1 MSRLDRLQR
10 HGTTALAFGI
20 LMALIATSLP
30 VLRVVAPGAWT
41 AGALG
46 LAALILGVGAL
57 LRRLRTPAVGVTLAA
72 LALWVVA
79 VTAVFFRDSAW
90 FGVVPSPV
98 TLRAVG
104 DAVAATTQQISTG
117 VAPLPPTPE
126 LSFFM
131 VAAVSLLAIV
141 LDHVVITTRMPLLA
155 AVALVSV
162 ALVPAIAVPAP
173 MDVGAFVLLGLSILF
188 LLRTDTRTRT
198 RTREAARPSTSA
210 GASVVAALIG
220 VAAVVVAVLVTPILP
235 APDDAAGLAVSGGA
249 SGIDPTLSLGEDLRR
264 PNPVEVLRLRTS
276 DVEAPYLRAVT
287 LSTFAG
293 VVWQPDD
300 PEAERIGS
308 GAGFGPVRADPQIT
322 RETEATHVEVQRL
335 NTPYLPVPFPATAI
349 DGLTGD
355 WGVVA
360 ENRTVIGLGSD
371 TSGQSYDVSTETP
384 RPTLAQMRAA
394 SSRES
399 DLPPAYSDVP
409 RETPALVTQLA
420 QEVTAGTT
428 TDYDAVSALQQWF
441 RSSEFSYSLDAP
453 VDEGFDG
460 GGVEA
465 LEQFLIEREGYCVH
479 FASAFAVMTRS
490 LGMPTRVVIGYL
502 PGRGTSDT
510 VDDRMVYSVTSDLL
524 HSWPE
529 VFFEGI
535 GWVAFEPTNSLGAP
549 PAFASGGS
557 APTGPQDAGPAVPVP
572 TAVPTTAPTERAD
585 TPNAPSAGGSTGATG
600 LGTLWPATGVLA
612 LLIALLLVPAV
623 ARAVWRHRQGAA
635 ARSGDAASAWVA
647 VQSIAIDLGIPVPPS
662 ESARAFGARLTARGA
677 PADAVSAL
685 VAAVERASYAP
696 AGYVTAGRVRSD
708 RSLDDALAA
717 VTAGLREHAAPLR
730 RSLAVIMPRSLLIRP
745 GSAAAGAGEVAR
757 ARRP

>member
-1 MSRLDRLQR
+1 MSRTERLER

-20 LMALIATSLP
+20 LLALIATSLP
-30 VLRVVAPGAWT
+30 VLRVVAPGGWT
-41 AGALG
+41 LG
-46 LAALILGVGAL
+46 SLSLAALILALGAI
-57 LRRLRTPAVGVTLAA
+57 LRRVHTPAIAVTLAQ
-72 LALWVVA
+72 LAFWVVA
-79 VTAVFFRDSAW
+79 VTAVFFRGSAW
-90 FGVVPSPV
+90 FGVVPSPD
-98 TLRAVG
+98 TLRAAG
-104 DAVAATTQQISTG
+104 DSVAVTVQQISTG

-198 RTREAARPSTSA
+198 RTRGAARPSTSA
-210 GASVVAALIG
+210 GASAVAAVIG
-220 VAAVVVAVLVTPILP
+220 VAAVVAAVVVTPILP

-264 PNPVEVLRLRTS
+264 PNPVEVLRVRTS

-300 PEAERIGS
+300 LEPDRIGS
-308 GAGFGPVRADPQIT
+308 GPGFGPVRADPEIT
-322 RETEATHVEVQRL
+322 RETESTHVEVQRL

-349 DGLTGD
+349 DGLDGD
-355 WGVVA
+355 WGVVP
-360 ENRTVIGLGSD
+360 ENRTVVGLGSD
-371 TSGQSYDVSTETP
+371 TSGQRYDVVTEAP
-384 RPTLAQMRAA
+384 RPTLAQIRA
-394 SSRES
+394 SSSRGA
-399 DLPPAYSDVP
+399 DLPTAYSDIP
-409 RETPALVTQLA
+409 QETPPLLAELAL
-420 QEVTAGTT
+420 EVTAGST

-441 RSSEFSYSLDAP
+441 RSSEFSYSLEAP
-453 VDEGFDG
+453 VEEGFDG
-460 GGVEA
+460 AGVEA

-510 VDDRMVYSVTSDLL
+510 VDDQMVYSVTSDLL

-549 PAFASGGS
+549 PSFSSGS
-557 APTGPQDAGPAVPVP
+557 NTPTGPLEAGPVIPADIP
-572 TAVPTTAPTERAD
+572 TPTTAPTERAD
-585 TPNAPSAGGSTGATG
+585 TPGAPSAGGSTGGGG
-600 LGTLWPATGVLA
+600 LSALWPSTGVIVLVLA
-612 LLIALLLVPAV
+612 VLLIPTLVRALWG
-623 ARAVWRHRQGAA
+623 RRQRAA
-635 ARSGDAASAWVA
+635 ARAGDAASAWA
-647 VQSIAIDLGIPVPPS
+647 AAQSVAIDLGIPVPPS
-662 ESARAFGARLTARGA
+662 ESPRAFGARLAAQGA
-677 PADAVSAL
+677 PVDAVSAL
-685 VAAVERASYAP
+685 VSAVERASYAP
-696 AGYVTAGRVRSD
+696 AGYSSPGRVRGD
-708 RSLDDALAA
+708 RSLDDALTA

-730 RSLAVIMPRSLLIRP
+730 RSLAVLVPRSLLIRP
-745 GSAAAGAGEVAR
+745 GSAAAGAGEGSR
-757 ARRP
+757 LGWR